1 MFRFAMVRMQP
12 WTRQTP
18 NLQGTTPPCIGTVI
32 MSESSAHPVSVSV
45 APHSQ
50 PEHMQ
55 CMEVWGG
62 NTAVDKW
69 FDMPGLTAWVYSQP
83 HGTSTGGGDV
93 YYLSSCASGRITRI
107 LLADVSGHGEKVS
120 QVAISLREL
129 MRSHVNLVRQKRFVQ
144 AVNREFTDADH
155 SGKFATAII
164 GTYFA
169 PTRSYEFCNAGHPP
183 PLLYRADTQTWSML
197 DIKEEERDKL
207 PPNFPLG
214 IDAATEYEQ
223 QSVKLNPG
231 DAFLSYSDALIESVR
246 PNGELLMPAG
256 LLEIVQSIEMRSP
269 EAFIS
274 KLVDAIRGLAPD
286 NLTDDDTTIIMCQAT
301 QSRPSLK
308 NNLLAP
314 VRLLRKATD
323 NTTLA
328 SCSSDAVPPE

>member
-1 MFRFAMVRMQP
+1 MLEASAKPV
-12 WTRQTP
+12 T
-18 NLQGTTPPCIGTVI
+18 
-32 MSESSAHPVSVSV
+32 MSANSRL
-45 APHSQ
+45 Q
-50 PEHMQ
+50 PEHMH

-83 HGTSTGGGDV
+83 HGTSSGGGDV
-93 YYLSSCASGRITRI
+93 YYISSCASGRITRI

-144 AVNREFTDADH
+144 AVNRAFTDADH
-155 SGKFATAII
+155 TGKFATAII

-183 PLLYRADTQTWSML
+183 SFLYRADPGTWSML
-197 DIKEEERDKL
+197 DITVQERDEL

-214 IDAATEYEQ
+214 IDASTEYQQ

-231 DAFLSYSDALIESVR
+231 DAILSYSDALIESVR
-246 PNGELLMPAG
+246 QDGELLMPAG
-256 LLEIVQSIEMRSP
+256 LLDIVQSIEMGHP
-269 EAFIS
+269 EAFVP
-274 KLVDAIRGLAPD
+274 KLIETIRGLSPE
-286 NLTDDDTTIIMCQAT
+286 NLTGDDTTIIMCQAT
-301 QSRPSLK
+301 KSRPSLR

-314 VRLLRKATD
+314 IRVLRKAAD
-323 NTTLA
+323 NTTLVA
-328 SCSSDAVPPE
+328 CTSNE